1 MKILKWGAVIL
12 TTSLI
17 AVVVA
22 GGIKYNIIE
31 KGTFI
36 HRYAEDNNIKVETYL
51 SDKKMNEHIE
61 NGLDV
66 NSIITTKE
74 YIVTLAK
81 GSLKLKPDYS
91 SVKEVGVT
99 VVKDLSAKTSD
110 NKIVFSDEAVK
121 EICRT
126 LNDKGNDNT
135 STSDINNTE
144 SIKIGKTYL
153 NKSEVIFLEEYLD
166 SIKSYTETLEKYNIY
181 ENYIVMKD
189 YNMGTLTSDNPKI
202 FVTSLLPT
210 GETLQIEIG
219 KNKDFQILIRQ

>member
-91 SVKEVGVT
+91 LVKEVGVT